1 MNLNQWAIKWGV
13 PFEAV
18 EDLRREFGTVDT
30 DPQSAPAPSNQSEAA
45 VQTLIRLEATR
56 KGCRLWRNN
65 SGAGYDENGNFVRWG
80 LGNDSAKLNAK
91 LKSPDLVGVRPV
103 VITPA
108 HIGQTIGQL
117 LLREVKPRGWRYTG
131 TARET
136 AQRKFLEM
144 GAALGADAAF
154 ANDEGTL

>member
-1 MNLNQWAIKWGV
+1 MNLNQWAIKWAI

-18 EDLRREFGTVDT
+18 GDLRREFGAIST
-30 DPQSAPAPSNQSEAA
+30 DPAPAEGESEAA
-45 VQTLIRLEATR
+45 VQARVRLEATR

-65 SGAGYDENGNFVRWG
+65 SGAGYDENGNFIRWG

-103 VITPA
+103 VITPE
-108 HIGQTIGQL
+108 HVGHTIGQL
-117 LLREVKPRGWRYTG
+117 LLREVKPTGWRYTG
-131 TARET
+131 TAREV
-136 AQRKFLEM
+136 AQLKFLEL

-154 ANDEGTL
+154 ATGEGTI